1 VDSFALNYL
10 LSQGGNV
17 FEYGDYTVKG
27 INAIFW
33 RRRDMGGFSIESGI
47 MGQNS
52 SFSKIRFYFV
62 SSAVLPT
69 EKSTKPE
76 KDTLMGTPSIQD
88 HGAYAVS
95 TISGRNAPLSSKIN
109 AVCCPLQP

>member
-1 VDSFALNYL
+1 MDSFASNYL
-10 LSQGGNV
+10 LSQGGND

-33 RRRDMGGFSIESGI
+33 RRRDMGGFSIEFGI

-76 KDTLMGTPSIQD
+76 KDILMGTPSIQD

-95 TISGRNAPLSSKIN
+95 SISGRNAPLSSKIN
-109 AVCCPLQP
+109 AVCCPL